1 MSEYM
6 EKHTV
11 SRLVGAPPGY
21 VGHEEGGQLTERVR
35 RRPWSVVLFDEIE
48 KAHGELHNILLQVME
63 DGVLTDSLGRK
74 TDFCNTVIVMTSNV
88 GARKLVSHAP
98 PMGFAGGDRDE
109 VRRGEIMAELKQH
122 FRPEFLNRL
131 DEVILFE
138 RLTEE
143 ENRAITK
150 RMLSD
155 LGKRLEGLGVALE
168 APDEAVE
175 QLSREGYDDTNGVR
189 PLRRTIRKKV
199 EDPAAELILTGE
211 LKAGDTL
218 CLCVEAGNLCLHR
231 SEV

>member
-1 MSEYM
+1 
-6 EKHTV
+6 
-11 SRLVGAPPGY
+11 
-21 VGHEEGGQLTERVR
+21 
-35 RRPWSVVLFDEIE
+35 
-48 KAHGELHNILLQVME
+48 ME
-63 DGVLTDSLGRK
+63 DGVLTDGKGRK
-74 TDFCNTVIVMTSNV
+74 VDFRNTILIMTSNI
-88 GARKLVSHAP
+88 GARQLVTRAP
-98 PMGFAGGDRDE
+98 VLGFDTGEGERTRE
-109 VRRGEIMAELKQH
+109 GRRAAVMEELKKT

-231 SEV
+231 GQV